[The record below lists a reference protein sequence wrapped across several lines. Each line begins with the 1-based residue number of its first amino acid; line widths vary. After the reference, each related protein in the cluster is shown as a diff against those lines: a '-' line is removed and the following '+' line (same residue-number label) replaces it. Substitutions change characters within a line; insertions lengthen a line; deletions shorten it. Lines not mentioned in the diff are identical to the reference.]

1 MGLVYIFLSA
11 VCSLAIAHFLKYS
24 GVYGHSILKILI
36 INYLIAFGIAVGFSL
51 FEGINPIPGFP
62 LWFWVF
68 AVFVGIL
75 FISNFFVFGK
85 SVHVNGVGV
94 SVAAMR
100 ISLLVPVLLSMIFY
114 REEITILKMAG
125 IVLVFAALGILIVSR
140 RDVKIGVIGS
150 QGLLLLLFVFSGIA
164 DGSMKVYEEEMQH
177 AASEYQFMSVVF
189 FTAFLIGV
197 AVSVY
202 QKSLSF
208 SRSEISL
215 GVLVGLPN
223 LFTSI
228 FLIRAFAYMDGS
240 VVYSMVNM
248 IIVAGGA
255 LIGRFIWKD
264 QISARQWAGIL
275 FAILAIAIL
284 VNG

>member
-1 MGLVYIFLSA
+1 MGLIYIVLSA
-11 VCSLAIAHFLKYS
+11 ACSLAIAHFLKYS
-24 GVYGHSILKILI
+24 GAYGHSILKILI
-36 INYLIAFGIAVGFSL
+36 INYLIAFGIAVGYSL
-51 FEGINPIPGFP
+51 FEGINPVPDFP
-62 LWFWVF
+62 LWFWLF

-100 ISLLVPVLLSMIFY
+100 ISLLVPVLLSMVFY

-125 IVLVFAALGILIVSR
+125 IVLVFAALGILIASR
-140 RDVKIGVIGS
+140 KDVKIGVIGS
-150 QGLLLLLFVFSGIA
+150 QGLLVLLFVFSGFA

-240 VVYSMVNM
+240 IVYSMVNM

-255 LIGRFIWKD
+255 IIGRFIWKD
-264 QISARQWAGIL
+264 QISGRQWAGIL
-275 FAILAIAIL
+275 FAILAIAVL
-284 VNG
+284 LNG

>member
-1 MGLVYIFLSA
+1 MGLVYILLSA
-11 VCSLAIAHFLKYS
+11 ACSLAIAHFLKYS
-24 GVYGHSILKILI
+24 GAYGHSILKVLI
-36 INYLIAFGIAVGFSL
+36 INYLIAFGTAAGYSIIQGV
-51 FEGINPIPGFP
+51 NPVPDFP
-62 LWFWVF
+62 PWFWLF
-68 AVFVGIL
+68 AVFVGVL

-85 SVHVNGVGV
+85 SVNVNGVGV

-100 ISLLVPVLLSMIFY
+100 ISLLVPVLLSMVFY
-114 REEITILKMAG
+114 REEITILKISG
-125 IVLVFAALGILIVSR
+125 IVLVFAALGILIMSR
-140 RDVKIGVIGS
+140 RDVKVGVIGS
-150 QGLLLLLFVFSGIA
+150 QGLLLLLFIFSGIA

-189 FTAFLIGV
+189 FTAFLIGLTV
-197 AVSVY
+197 LVY
-202 QKSLSF
+202 QKSMTF
-208 SRSEISL
+208 SRGEISL

-240 VVYSMVNM
+240 IVYSLVNM

-255 LIGRFIWKD
+255 LIGRYIWKD
-264 QISARQWAGIL
+264 QISGRQWAGIL
-275 FAILAIAIL
+275 FAILAIAVL

>member
-1 MGLVYIFLSA
+1 MGFIFIFLSA
-11 VCSLAIAHFLKYS
+11 GCSLAIAHFLKHS
-24 GVYGHSILKILI
+24 GVYGHSILKILT
-36 INYLIAFGIAVGFSL
+36 INYLIAFGIAAGHSIAG
-51 FEGINPIPGFP
+51 GINPVPDFP
-62 LWFWVF
+62 LWFWLF
-68 AVFVGIL
+68 AVFIGIL

-100 ISLLVPVLLSMIFY
+100 ISLLVPVLLSMVFY

-125 IVLVFAALGILIVSR
+125 IVLVFAALGILIVARS
-140 RDVKIGVIGS
+140 DVKIGVIGS

-189 FTAFLIGV
+189 LTAFLIGL
-197 AVSVY
+197 AITVY
-202 QKSLSF
+202 QKSLTF
-208 SRSEISL
+208 NRSEITL
-215 GVLVGLPN
+215 GLLVGLPN

-228 FLIRAFAYMDGS
+228 FLIRAFAYLDGS
-240 VVYSMVNM
+240 IVYSMVNM

-255 LIGRFIWKD
+255 LIGRFFWKD

-275 FAILAIAIL
+275 FAILAIAVL